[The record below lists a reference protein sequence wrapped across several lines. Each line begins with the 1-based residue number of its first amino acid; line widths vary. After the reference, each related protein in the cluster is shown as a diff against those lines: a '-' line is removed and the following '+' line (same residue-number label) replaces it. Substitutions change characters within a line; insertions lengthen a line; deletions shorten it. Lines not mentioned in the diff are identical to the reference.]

1 MKKTNLFKNPIAI
14 SLLPLGLIAPT
25 ILLSSACK
33 KQPVILLKNN
43 ENFVYDENSKEWK
56 VKGSARAF
64 RDNMLLNLNPVAEDD
79 PAYEL
84 YKFKVD
90 SDGKYIYK
98 TDSNGQKQRIV
109 SLVDGIPE
117 ANDTINPTKF
127 KNLYSD
133 ILDFKEFFSK
143 YEYRVY
149 AYTNVELQKYFPSVF
164 SSSRYAKYR
173 NRTNVLFMSIFY
185 IPKYRL
191 IDYGKAPYP
200 ADAEV
205 LENELTVDPKWKEY
219 LDQGFN
225 LFSDVDKSKMD
236 SRNPGITG
244 YHNYL
249 EYAWPFFPL
258 KSESKTWTLKDYTD
272 PIVIPFETD

>member
-33 KQPVILLKNN
+33 KQPHIHLKNN
-43 ENFVYDENSKEWK
+43 ENFVYDEKSKEWK
-56 VKGSARAF
+56 VKGSARIF
-64 RDNMLLNLNPVAEDD
+64 RENMLLNLNPVAQDD

-90 SDGKYIYK
+90 SNGKYIYRV
-98 TDSNGQKQRIV
+98 DGNGQKQRIV
-109 SLVDGIPE
+109 SLDAGIPE
-117 ANDTINPTKF
+117 ANDNIKPTKF
-127 KNLYSD
+127 KNLYSN
-133 ILDFKEFFSK
+133 ILDFKEFFAK

-149 AYTNVELQKYFPSVF
+149 AYTNVELQEYFPSVF
-164 SSSRYAKYR
+164 SSSKYAKYR
-173 NRTNVLFMSIFY
+173 NRRDVLFMSIFY

-191 IDYGKAPYP
+191 IDYGKAPYL

-205 LENELTVDPKWKEY
+205 LEDELTVDPKWKEY
-219 LDQGFN
+219 LDEGFN
-225 LFSDVDKSKMD
+225 LFSDVDKSKMAI
-236 SRNPGITG
+236 RNPGITG

-258 KSESKTWTLKDYTD
+258 KSGSKTWTLKDYTD
-272 PIVIPFETD
+272 PIVIPFETE